1 MILLVN
7 QLVKI
12 HNLFHEFFT
21 CKKST
26 YESIF
31 LALKSALPKS
41 NIQILQKKV
50 KNNSTTTNHKEQLE
64 KLQKNCQLSVKK
76 AWYVNS
82 R

>member
-21 CKKST
+21 CKKSQF
-26 YESIF
+26 F

-50 KNNSTTTNHKEQLE
+50 KNNSTTKNHKEQLE
-64 KLQKNCQLSVKK
+64 NLQKKLPTICKEGLVC
-76 AWYVNS
+76 
-82 R
+82 